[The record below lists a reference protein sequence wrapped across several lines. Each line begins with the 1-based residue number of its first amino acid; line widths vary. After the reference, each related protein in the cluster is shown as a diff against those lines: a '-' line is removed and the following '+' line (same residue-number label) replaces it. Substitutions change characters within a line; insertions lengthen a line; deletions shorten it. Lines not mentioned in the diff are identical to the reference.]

1 MDEDKLRS
9 GCAYMAA
16 LYFIV
21 IIAMVIGWCVWL
33 ASK

>member
-9 GCAYMAA
+9 GCAFLSG

-21 IIAMVIGWCVWL
+21 MLAMGICLCVWL
-33 ASK
+33 A

>member
-16 LYFIV
+16 LYFVVFIV
-21 IIAMVIGWCVWL
+21 LAIVWCAWL
-33 ASK
+33 SGK